1 MLGGKQTAV
10 VNNLKKG
17 SLWSLKTDKKDE
29 LELNKENKEEVRKKL
44 NSVKDFF
51 EFAKVSELKY
61 EF

>member
-29 LELNKENKEEVRKKL
+29 LELNKENKETVRKKT
-44 NSVKDFF
+44 V
-51 EFAKVSELKY
+51 Y
-61 EF
+61 